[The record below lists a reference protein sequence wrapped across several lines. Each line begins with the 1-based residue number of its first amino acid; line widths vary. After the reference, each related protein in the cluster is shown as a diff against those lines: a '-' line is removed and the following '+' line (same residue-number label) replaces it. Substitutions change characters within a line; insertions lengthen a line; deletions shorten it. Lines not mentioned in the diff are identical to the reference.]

1 MASDVATDAPGYWYD
16 RSRATGVDVLN
27 ALRRYRSSE
36 LGAQRRAREALGLGE
51 NAVLALRMLIEADR
65 LGRTVNAKELAEH
78 LGITAASTSALVD
91 RLVRSGH
98 LERRPDPSDRRGVI
112 LTATGPEMLATLD
125 VIEELDEIMRG
136 AAARLTPEDAD
147 VVIAFLDEMTR
158 EIDRS

>member
-1 MASDVATDAPGYWYD
+1 MTSEVATEAPGYWYGQ
-16 RSRATGVDVLN
+16 SRASGTDVLN

-51 NAVLALRMLIEADR
+51 NALLALRMLIEADR

-98 LERRPDPSDRRGVI
+98 LERRPDPIDRRGVI
-112 LTATGPEMLATLD
+112 LTATGPEMLATQD
-125 VIEELDEIMRG
+125 VIEELDAIMRD
-136 AAARLTPEDAD
+136 AAGRLTPEDAS
-147 VVIAFLDEMTR
+147 VVIAFLDELTA
-158 EIDRS
+158 EIDQS